1 MMKRLVTSAAFAG
14 MPLYWR
20 RRAMRAYWRTE
31 CLTGRADRF
40 GLRPV
45 FRSVLRLPDEDAA
58 RVDREI
64 AYHDLIGA
72 AEWASLLRRSK
83 SQIHRDTDRTTI
95 RDRGLLER
103 LARSR
108 QPVILA
114 PLHMGCFALP
124 FARIMHDHFIDRSML
139 ILRAREDLPQET
151 AAMRRISE
159 IGIDM
164 RFLNVRDKQNYVDA
178 VRFAR
183 AGAVI
188 VSFVDLPASYGGPA
202 PVKLFGRDAR
212 LAMGIGSL
220 ARLTEAT
227 VVPLAVRSSMA
238 GDIVDFGRPFQSLES
253 GPDEKARVADLVRR
267 HIETSVLAHPEQWH
281 MWSRFD
287 EFLAPPGPGAASDR
301 LSA

>member
-1 MMKRLVTSAAFAG
+1 MERILTSAAFAR

-20 RRAMRAYWRTE
+20 RRVLRTYWRTE
-31 CLTGRADRF
+31 CISGRADRF
-40 GLRPV
+40 GLAPV
-45 FRSVLRLPDEDAA
+45 FRSVLRMPAGEAVRL
-58 RVDREI
+58 DREI

-72 AEWASLLRRSK
+72 VEWASLLHRSRAE
-83 SQIHRDTDRTTI
+83 IYRDTDRTTI
-95 RDRGLLER
+95 RDRAMLDR

-108 QPVILA
+108 QPIILA

-124 FARIMHDHFIDRSML
+124 FARIMHDYFRDRSML

-151 AAMRRISE
+151 TAMRRISE

-164 RFLNVRDKQNYVDA
+164 RFLNVREKQNYVDA
-178 VRFAR
+178 VKFAR

-188 VSFVDLPASYGGPA
+188 VSFIDLPASYGGPA
-202 PVKLFGRDAR
+202 SVKLFGYDAR

-220 ARLTEAT
+220 ARLIEGTI
-227 VVPLAVRSSMA
+227 VPLSVQSSMA
-238 GDIVDFGRPFQSLES
+238 GDVVEIGRPFQSLES

-281 MWSRFD
+281 MWSRFA
-287 EFLAPPGPGAASDR
+287 EFLDPGPGGAAPR
-301 LSA
+301 ISA